1 MPSLIQEEAVSCKAI
16 LDGMLASPYD
26 LDVQL
31 SGLLNLRH
39 VSTREL
45 LETSSLLMGSSGC
58 STTAGHPEQ
67 SSWRSP
73 EWAHASIRADA
84 EHMGSSASGS
94 GSPAPG
100 KGKGK
105 ARMTT
110 SEAPVGAA
118 SEVTTAPLVATA
130 GARGSRQSHLGPDA
144 DAIDVIVH
152 AMNVGRSHA
161 LLQEHACAILAQVA
175 THLVRASLSPK
186 RGGGADVGGGGAGGS
201 GGGGGGGGGGA
212 TAGAGA
218 AAATA
223 TSGAAVS
230 LPAEAL
236 SGAEEQVYAVLV
248 ELVNEVAWEKLL
260 EHRAAAFVM
269 EGDAEA
275 ADADTAAAAA
285 AAAAGA
291 EVAADG
297 AGGPFGGRKRRC
309 HAWLDALIR
318 ALYCDLQVFADWHHE
333 EEQQAA
339 RKKKAAG
346 GADGGTIA
354 GGGAASVEGG
364 GGGGAA
370 GGGDGAS
377 GAGASSFEWMQ
388 RARLATRLQQPAYG
402 AGAWASAVRK
412 LEEVLDGDE
421 KLEGG
426 AREALEAQWTQACA
440 ALMQLHAQGD
450 AAAVVEGLAAAK
462 RLLDACGA
470 DEAVAPREIA
480 AAVYQMVAAHGLQ
493 AVRAA
498 QRSLGEPHPAMN
510 HIFHDVVQWKVQGF
524 SA

>member
-1 MPSLIQEEAVSCKAI
+1 MPSLIQEEAISCKAI

-212 TAGAGA
+212 VDEGTRRAMREEAARVRERAFRGGAIAALA
-218 AAATA
+218 AAMRTHGENVDVVHAALVTLWA
-223 TSGAAVS
+223 LLDAPGASEGKRQA
-230 LPAEAL
+230 AEA
-236 SGAEEQVYAVLV
+236 GVL
-248 ELVNEVAWEKLL
+248 E
-260 EHRAAAFVM
+260 M
-269 EGDAEA
+269 
-275 ADADTAAAAA
+275 
-285 AAAAGA
+285 
-291 EVAADG
+291 
-297 AGGPFGGRKRRC
+297 
-309 HAWLDALIR
+309 
-318 ALYCDLQVFADWHHE
+318 
-333 EEQQAA
+333 
-339 RKKKAAG
+339 
-346 GADGGTIA
+346 IA
-354 GGGAASVEGG
+354 
-364 GGGGAA
+364 
-370 GGGDGAS
+370 
-377 GAGASSFEWMQ
+377 
-388 RARLATRLQQPAYG
+388 
-402 AGAWASAVRK
+402 
-412 LEEVLDGDE
+412 
-421 KLEGG
+421 
-426 AREALEAQWTQACA
+426 A
-440 ALMQLHAQGD
+440 ALMQPFPPLKVWNTGR
-450 AAAVVEGLAAAK
+450 LALCVLIRDEPANRRRAK
-462 RLLDACGA
+462 RAF
-470 DEAVAPREIA
+470 PRMTFQ
-480 AAVYQMVAAHGLQ
+480 Y
-493 AVRAA
+493 
-498 QRSLGEPHPAMN
+498 SLFMLAL
-510 HIFHDVVQWKVQGF
+510 
-524 SA
+524 